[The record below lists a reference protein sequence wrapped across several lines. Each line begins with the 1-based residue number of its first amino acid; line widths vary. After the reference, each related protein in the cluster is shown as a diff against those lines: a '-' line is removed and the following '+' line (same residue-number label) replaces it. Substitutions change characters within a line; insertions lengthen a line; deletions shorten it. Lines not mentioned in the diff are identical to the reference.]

1 MTWRNFAY
9 WFIFVLP
16 VLLVAAATGSEPEEA
31 AAEAPTLAAVWTQ
44 SHLSHFSDPLRFA
57 SLVAGAMAVVF
68 TFYRVWQN
76 LRPRA

>member
-16 VLLVAAATGSEPEEA
+16 VLVVAAATGSEPEEV
-31 AAEAPTLAAVWTQ
+31 AEAHTLAAVWSSQ
-44 SHLSHFSDPLRFA
+44 QMSHFSDPLRFA
-57 SLVAGAMAVVF
+57 SLVAGALALVF
-68 TFYRVWQN
+68 TFHRVWQN